1 VATKAPALRVGLTQ
15 PPQIAKNLGQTL
27 RAFQPTIKELQQVSQ
42 DFKSALDQEVS
53 TSEARVQQE
62 RGADDPSRRLGSTSP
77 SRLSRPLVLVLTWT
91 AS

>member
-1 VATKAPALRVGLTQ
+1 LRVGLTQ

-53 TSEARVQQE
+53 MLKLACSRSA
-62 RGADDPSRRLGSTSP
+62 GADDPLRRLGSTSP
-77 SRLSRPLVLVLTWT
+77 SRLSRPRVLVLTWT